1 VTFLSSKEKILG
13 AAIVLFAQKGYSGLS
28 MRQLAQAVNLS
39 VAAIYHH
46 FPDKDALYLES
57 VRFAFSEKEQVFAQ
71 VWESSRSAEEKLGAF
86 VRSLIDMMLQDRDF
100 NRLMQREI
108 LEADPERMQLLAQGV
123 FKSQFCLLMQLAT
136 ELAPEQD
143 AHLVATSVIGL
154 AKYYI
159 ECQPLLKN
167 FPGWK
172 PEHETPEVMANHI
185 TKLLLNGLKAK
196 TV

>member
-1 VTFLSSKEKILG
+1 M
-13 AAIVLFAQKGYSGLS
+13 VLFAQKGFSGLT
-28 MRQLAQAVNLS
+28 MRQLAQAVDMS

-46 FPDKDALYLES
+46 FPDKNALYLES
-57 VRFAFSEKEQVFAQ
+57 VRFAFSGKEQVFAQ
-71 VWESSRSAEEKLGAF
+71 VWESTCPAEEKLGKF
-86 VRSLIDMMLQDRDF
+86 IRSLIDVMLQDRDF
-100 NRLMQREI
+100 HRLMQREI

-123 FKSQFCLLMQLAT
+123 FKSQFCLLMELAA

-159 ECQPLLKN
+159 EYQPLLKN

-172 PEHETPEVMANHI
+172 PEHEMPEVIAAHI
-185 TKLLLNGLKAK
+185 TTLLLNSFKAK
-196 TV
+196 AA